1 MIPCRKHYKLLKES
15 LYMYN
20 LMIYLNVSYA
30 QYTCQHLYVSLY
42 WASPVLLMVKKL
54 PAKAGDM
61 RHGFDH

>member
-1 MIPCRKHYKLLKES
+1 
-15 LYMYN
+15 MYN

-30 QYTCQHLYVSLY
+30 QYACQHLYVSLY

-54 PAKAGDM
+54 PANAGDM